1 MMLASYREHTRSAGH
16 IEVLRDI
23 ETDVRGR
30 DILLVDDILESAAP
44 RLCQGPACCPRRPAR
59 FVAALLDKQGHRA
72 ADIEADF
79 LGFPCPD
86 VFVVGYG
93 DGHGACLSRAAFVG
107 HLRKR
112 AQ

>member
-1 MMLASYREHTRSAGH
+1 MAGGASRFVDARKRIHAATGRAERGARR
-16 IEVLRDI
+16 VL
-23 ETDVRGR
+23 
-30 DILLVDDILESAAP
+30 
-44 RLCQGPACCPRRPAR
+44 
-59 FVAALLDKQGHRA
+59 VAALLDKQGHRA

-93 DGHGACLSRAAFVG
+93 MDMAHAFRELPFVG